1 MGGSSSRIEKK
12 EFTCNNKYSIRKT
25 PLKFNNLDHK
35 RCIFFPDNYYK
46 ENKHLPSA
54 ILTITFDSTIKNLEN
69 DIERQLRKVYYKIN
83 RIAPAKI
90 LNPIYI
96 AFARKLEYVGSIFDD
111 PSLPKIQVDTPI
123 NKQSLAIKDFIMS
136 FLAEYPNL
144 KERYN
149 SLSSNRY
156 DFVNNKILVI
166 IYFPFLTKDYKYIT
180 NFKDIIQTSNFFIK
194 ILTDTSYSGLP
205 NVNTFDEN
213 KQRKDL
219 EKSGKSKKEI
229 DFLISEMKYKDEENF
244 RLSDDLMFLCNEGGC
259 ISEIGEDFNT
269 LLPSLAKTD
278 SDNTN
283 VAINQS
289 PFLPNKCLAQTI
301 RYKCGILAPDGNKS
315 LTELMTSKPIMD
327 YLTDSLGKYIIN
339 KECKL
344 DPKADKNFCKEK
356 SDKYANIQ
364 ETPIDIIN
372 KAFSYELR
380 NRFKSDFNEKDYNH
394 YSIDYSTNVIKELM
408 FLRNTYPGIPEIV
421 FSLYKYKGN
430 NDYTID
436 PPWGPY
442 FITSYNMIDYGEII
456 LVNDKKFSVNNKY
469 YLYMNNRGY
478 ITVNYVD
485 TEQIYYYLNVNNI
498 QNPLSMSFNNKIESI
513 YIDNVSGNHNRKTV
527 TDIDMIIKDDK
538 HREPFNF
545 YINDEGKIKVF
556 ANGFI
561 DATSKLFSDYIDNK
575 INEFKLYG
583 SSDYID
589 PNSNTEYINLYDNN
603 KINTKKI
610 NVDPATYLDDPTNA
624 SKINI
629 QKLR

>member
-12 EFTCNNKYSIRKT
+12 EFSCNNKYSIKKT
-25 PLKFNNLDHK
+25 PMQFNNLQHK

-46 ENKHLPSA
+46 EKKHLPSA
-54 ILTITFDSTIKNLEN
+54 TLTISFDSTISNLEN
-69 DIERQLRKVYYKIN
+69 DIELQLQNVYNKIN
-83 RIAPAKI
+83 SITPAKI

-96 AFARKLEYVGSIFDD
+96 AFARKLEYVGSIFDN
-111 PSLPKIQVDTPI
+111 PSLPKIKVDTPR

-136 FLAEYPNL
+136 FLEEYPNL

-156 DFVNNKILVI
+156 DFINDKILVI

-180 NFKDIIQTSNFFIK
+180 NFKDIIQTSKFFIK
-194 ILTDTSYSGLP
+194 VLMDSSYSGLP
-205 NVNTFDEN
+205 NVLTFDEN
-213 KQRKDL
+213 KQRKEL

-229 DFLISEMKYKDEENF
+229 NFLINEMKNKDEENF
-244 RLSDDLMFLCNEGGC
+244 RLNDDLMYLCNEGGC

-315 LTELMTSKPIMD
+315 LPDLMTSEPIMN

-344 DPKADKNFCKEK
+344 DPYADKNFCREK

-364 ETPIDIIN
+364 ETPVDIIN

-380 NRFKSDFNEKDYNH
+380 NRYNSDFNKGDYNH

-421 FSLYKYKGN
+421 FSLYKYKKN
-430 NDYTID
+430 NDYTIN

-456 LVNDKKFSVNNKY
+456 LVNNKKFSVNNKY
-469 YLYMNNRGY
+469 YLYMNNIGH

-513 YIDNVSGNHNRKTV
+513 FIDNVSGNHAPKTV

-545 YINDEGKIKVF
+545 YINDEGKIRVF

-561 DATSKLFSDYIDNK
+561 DATSKLFIDYIDNK

-583 SSDYID
+583 NSGRRS
-589 PNSNTEYINLYDNN
+589 SNTNYLNLYNNKNKIDTN
-603 KINTKKI
+603 KINI
-610 NVDPATYLDDPTNA
+610 PSAIYLDDPSNA

-629 QKLR
+629 RKLK

>member
-156 DFVNNKILVI
+156 NFVNNKILVI

-180 NFKDIIQTSNFFIK
+180 NFKDIIQTSNFFIN

-213 KQRKDL
+213 RQRKDL

-244 RLSDDLMFLCNEGGC
+244 RLSDDLMYLCNEGGC

-269 LLPSLAKTD
+269 LLPSLTKTD

-301 RYKCGILAPDGNKS
+301 RYKCGILAPDGNKP

-327 YLTDSLGKYIIN
+327 YLTESLGKYIIN

-513 YIDNVSGNHNRKTV
+513 YIDNVSGNHAPKTV

-583 SSDYID
+583 SSGSID